1 MGYGASINGCLADP
15 TSHALA
21 LKKNINTSLSSIKIA
36 LKSKMN
42 AWHRFLHGR
51 FGSRVL
57 RVSYVISNPHKL
69 ENAPSIP
76 PYPPKLARYHQPS
89 PIQAA
94 ILEQDPNALV
104 AESKLPSRLRGEQ
117 SGNPRAARAGEH
129 PLVEETGCTE
139 GLPPIRS
146 PSAQTISTLSYPDPN
161 IHSNPEPKIHAGFHS
176 KTQIPPSP
184 LLLLQVLPPL
194 SFPPPSIPTTSGEIA
209 KRFWWE
215 HLRNKWLLID
225 KGRG

>member
-146 PSAQTISTLSYPDPN
+146 PS
-161 IHSNPEPKIHAGFHS
+161 FHS